1 MSATSSLFL
10 IPLATASLLCTT
22 AVAWEV
28 GGPPDIV
35 PGSLVTTH
43 YDGVSNDLLTAGLG
57 ASGLQSEV
65 APAVSA
71 TPTAEELRRLA
82 IYTNYRALVDMTT
95 SGGYGR
101 FWGPNVAADG
111 TITSGQGLIAGDET
125 LAYAVQADGRGKI
138 TLMVQVPDSY
148 DPAHGCII
156 AAPSSGS
163 RGVYGAIATAG
174 EWGLKH
180 GCAVAYTDKGTGT
193 GADDLQNNRVDLIRG
208 EFVDAGDAGYLSQF
222 TAALTPAQRAAYD
235 AAFPNRFAFK
245 HAHSQANPEHDW
257 GQDVLQSVR
266 FAFTVLNTRYAGTGQ
281 RITKANTIV
290 IASSVSNGGG
300 ASLRA
305 AEQDRDGLIDGVAV
319 SEPNVNPIYDPRFT
333 INQQGRPPLAR
344 HSRPLMDYIT
354 VENIYEG
361 CAAAGYTTTQAPFNL
376 APSPARC
383 ASLHAAGLLTAADLA
398 GQAAEAQ
405 AILNAYG
412 FLPEQNLLQ
421 PVLWFSYVPQSIA
434 VTYANA
440 YGRFSVA
447 DNLCGFSF
455 AAVDANAVP
464 APLPAAAEAVLFGTS
479 NGIPPTA
486 GISLINNA
494 ANLEDR
500 ASTPDQ
506 DLAGAFCLRSL
517 ATGYDPATGA
527 VLPGPRL
534 FQTFRILRGRRRD
547 PRHRQPARRACG
559 RGHRAQRRHPAA
571 QLRLTRLFRPEQGRR
586 GRAQPTPLLR
596 GHERAAPGRHHRPG
610 GLRHHPGAAAP
621 LLHRGAGPDVCP
633 SPQWHA
639 AAREPG
645 RPHHAARRHAGR
657 GAGADAGER
666 ATDQRQP
673 GGERDHVRRGCGEH
687 PAIGGRKVWQ
697 HSAPGGDG
705 RRQRDRERH
714 AGQPISP
721 PLGRILPN
729 PCARRP
735 PAGQEWH
742 HEKAEMRQEQ
752 QREEPAR
759 VVPPLWRVRSSSS
772 PIWPTAQRD
781 T

>member
-1 MSATSSLFL
+1 MPAKPSLFL
-10 IPLATASLLCTT
+10 VPLAIVSLLSAPTIARNLGT
-22 AVAWEV
+22 W
-28 GGPPDIV
+28 PDIV
-35 PGSLVTTH
+35 PGSVSTTH
-43 YDGVSNDLLTAGLG
+43 YDGVINDLLTAGLG
-57 ASGLQSEV
+57 ASGLQSET

-95 SGGYGR
+95 NGGYGR

-125 LAYAVQADGRGKI
+125 LAYAVQADGHGKI

-193 GADDLQNNRVDLIRG
+193 GADDLQNNRVNLIRG

-257 GQDVLQSVR
+257 GQDVLQSIR
-266 FAFTVLNTRYAGTGQ
+266 FAFAVLNTKYAGAGQ

-305 AEQDRDGLIDGVAV
+305 LEQDRDGLIDGVAV
-319 SEPNVNPIYDPRFT
+319 NEPNVNPIYDPRFT
-333 INQQGRPPLAR
+333 INQEGRAPLAR

-354 VENIYEG
+354 VENVFEG

-383 ASLHAAGLLTAADLA
+383 ANLHAAGLLTAADLA

-421 PVLWFSYVPQSIA
+421 PVLWYSYVPQSIS

-455 AAVDANAVP
+455 AAVDATGAP
-464 APLPAAAEAVLFGTS
+464 APLAATAEAVLFGTS
-479 NGIPPTA
+479 NGIPPTG

-506 DLAGAFCLRSL
+506 DLAGALCLRAL
-517 ATGYDPATGA
+517 ATGHDPATGA

-534 FQTFRILRGRRRD
+534 FQTFRILEGVAEVLATGNLHGVPAIVVTGRSDDILPPNFASRAYFGLNKDVEGRRSRLHYYEVTNAQHLD
-547 PRHRQPARRACG
+547 NIIALPGFDTTLVPLHHYFVEAMDLMYAHLRNGAPLPESQVVHTTPR
-559 RGHRAQRRHPAA
+559 
-571 QLRLTRLFRPEQGRR
+571 
-586 GRAQPTPLLR
+586 
-596 GHERAAPGRHHRPG
+596 G
-610 GLRHHPGAAAP
+610 GTPGAAPP
-621 LLHRGAGPDVCP
+621 LTLANVP
-633 SPQWHA
+633 
-639 AAREPG
+639 
-645 RPHHAARRHAGR
+645 
-657 GAGADAGER
+657 
-666 ATDQRQP
+666 
-673 GGERDHVRRGCGEH
+673 
-687 PAIGGRKVWQ
+687 
-697 HSAPGGDG
+697 
-705 RRQRDRERH
+705 
-714 AGQPISP
+714 PIST
-721 PLGRILPN
+721 
-729 PCARRP
+729 
-735 PAGQEWH
+735 
-742 HEKAEMRQEQ
+742 
-752 QREEPAR
+752 
-759 VVPPLWRVRSSSS
+759 S
-772 PIWPTAQRD
+772 PGANAITFGGGAVNIPQ
-781 T
+781 